1 MSATETGRVRQ
12 IQDRNAPSY
21 DRRISFFERVLF
33 GDGRQWVCS
42 RADGR
47 VLELAVGTA
56 RNLSYYGENVR
67 VTGIELSPEMLAL
80 ARRRAE
86 ELGSNADLRLGD
98 AQELEFA
105 DESFDTVVI
114 TLGLC
119 TIPDDRQA
127 VREAHRVLRPGGR
140 LLLLEHVR
148 SPSLPVRSVQ
158 RLIDPLMVRFE
169 ADHVLRDPLDYL
181 EAEGFTIERSERSRW
196 GIVERVVA
204 RKPG

>member
-1 MSATETGRVRQ
+1 MTATETGRVRQ
-12 IQDRNAPSY
+12 IQDRIAPTY

-33 GDGRQWVCS
+33 GEGRQWVCS

-56 RNLSYYGENVR
+56 RNLSFYGENVR
-67 VTGIELSPEMLAL
+67 LTGIELSPEMLAL
-80 ARRRAE
+80 ARRRAD
-86 ELGSNADLRLGD
+86 ELGSDADLRLGD

-105 DESFDTVVI
+105 EESFDTVVI

-158 RLIDPLMVRFE
+158 RVIDPLMVRFE

-181 EAEGFTIERSERSRW
+181 EAEGFTVECSERSRW

-204 RKPG
+204 RKPE

>member
-1 MSATETGRVRQ
+1 MTATETGRVRQ
-12 IQDRNAPSY
+12 IQDRIAPTY

-33 GDGRQWVCS
+33 GEGRQWVCS

-47 VLELAVGTA
+47 VLELAVGTG
-56 RNLSYYGENVR
+56 RNLSFYGEDVR

-80 ARRRAE
+80 ARRRAD
-86 ELGSNADLRLGD
+86 ELGSDADLRLGD

-105 DESFDTVVI
+105 EESFDTVVI

-158 RLIDPLMVRFE
+158 RVIDPLMVRFE

-181 EAEGFTIERSERSRW
+181 EAEGFTVECSERSRW

-204 RKPG
+204 RKPE

>member
-1 MSATETGRVRQ
+1 LSATETGRVRR

-42 RADGR
+42 RADGH

-56 RNLSYYGENVR
+56 RNLSFYGENVR

-80 ARRRAE
+80 ARRRAD

-98 AQELEFA
+98 AQELAFA

>member
-1 MSATETGRVRQ
+1 
-12 IQDRNAPSY
+12 
-21 DRRISFFERVLF
+21 
-33 GDGRQWVCS
+33 
-42 RADGR
+42 
-47 VLELAVGTA
+47 
-56 RNLSYYGENVR
+56 
-67 VTGIELSPEMLAL
+67 
-80 ARRRAE
+80 
-86 ELGSNADLRLGD
+86 
-98 AQELEFA
+98 
-105 DESFDTVVI
+105 VVI